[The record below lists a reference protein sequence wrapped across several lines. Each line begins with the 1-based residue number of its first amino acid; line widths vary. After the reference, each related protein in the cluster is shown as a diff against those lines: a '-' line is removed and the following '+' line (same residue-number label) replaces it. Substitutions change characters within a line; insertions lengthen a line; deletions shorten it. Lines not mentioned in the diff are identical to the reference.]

1 MKVAEDRSGVAT
13 WGGTPKEVQARL
25 GRSHADRVLVLAFD
39 KIHEPVFE
47 TLAANVTSVASSMFE
62 VLLQRHDNES
72 LERLAEVLVP
82 RAPVSPRLIKEA
94 AMWVQARRAV
104 LDSGDWLTA
113 VQIAELADLSRV
125 NPSAQPNKW
134 KRQGAIF
141 AIHHNGVDYFPGFGL
156 DPGSQFRPVKALA
169 KVIEA
174 FGGHKDGWG
183 MAYWFQSD
191 NGFLGGQR
199 PQDLL
204 ASEPDRVIEAARD
217 EVQDIAHG

>member
-1 MKVAEDRSGVAT
+1 MKVAEDRTGVAT

-25 GRSHADRVLVLAFD
+25 GRSHADQVLVLAFD
-39 KIHEPVFE
+39 KIDGSVFE
-47 TLAANVTSVASSMFE
+47 TLAANVSSVASSMFD

-82 RAPVSPRLIKEA
+82 RAPVAPRLLKEA
-94 AMWVQARRAV
+94 AMWVKARRAV

-113 VQIAELADLSRV
+113 AQIAELAGLSRV
-125 NPSAQPNKW
+125 NPSTQPNKW

-183 MAYWFQSD
+183 MAYWFHSD

-204 ASEPDRVIEAARD
+204 ATEPERVIEAARD